1 MGRSK
6 MMTQASDTQV
16 GGTHYKDMGE
26 FQPWDV
32 LQHWLTPEEYR
43 GYQKGVAITYL
54 ARERQKGGDTDI
66 SKAAHHL
73 QKLVEVLGNKNVSVK
88 VGIDNAPQCL
98 TITDE
103 WIDQVIASMPGG
115 MNGFLKTWG
124 LQQFAR
130 AVVEAHRDP
139 APTPAPDDGWIEWHG
154 GECPVPPDA
163 LVQWKLRGWPEEI
176 IGPERAG
183 DRFWEHRSSSN
194 DIIAY
199 RVVRKAEA
207 PTEAP
212 TEAPAPDDGW
222 IQWLGGKCP
231 VPEDTFVEFKVRAA
245 PNQPLSPIRAGLLLW
260 RHRHPVTDII
270 AYRVVDAPEVCCGNH
285 ATCTKPCVPRVQLHA
300 DADGWIL
307 HDRSNVCP
315 VPPDVVVTAC
325 PISYPDRKVTQPA
338 HALNWVSVGL
348 YKISE
353 SK

>member
-1 MGRSK
+1 MNPPIQPAVRGFFYATTTVIAFQNRMK
-6 MMTQASDTQV
+6 TYTLTIRNGELTDAQRQQLHAIVTLMTQRTATLTEDATPAQPAPATEANAHQV
-16 GGTHYKDMGE
+16 GGDHYTDMAV
-26 FQPWDV
+26 QPWDV

-103 WIDQVIASMPGG
+103 WIDQVIASIPGG

-130 AVVEAHRDP
+130 AVVDAHRDP
-139 APTPAPDDGWIEWHG
+139 APTPAPTEAPSADADGWIEWHG
-154 GECPVPPDA
+154 GECPVPPDTM
-163 LVQWKLRGWPEEI
+163 VQWKLRGWPEEI

-183 DRFWEHRSSSN
+183 DRFWKHRSSSG

-199 RVVRKAEA
+199 RVGR
-207 PTEAP
+207 T
-212 TEAPAPDDGW
+212 
-222 IQWLGGKCP
+222 
-231 VPEDTFVEFKVRAA
+231 
-245 PNQPLSPIRAGLLLW
+245 
-260 RHRHPVTDII
+260 
-270 AYRVVDAPEVCCGNH
+270 PEVCCGNH

-300 DADGWIL
+300 DADGWIQ
-307 HDRSNVCP
+307 HDGSNVCP
-315 VPPDVVVTAC
+315 VPPDVIVTAC
-325 PISYPDRKVTQPA
+325 STALPEHKFTTHAR
-338 HALNWVSVGL
+338 ALNWVSVGL

>member
-16 GGTHYKDMGE
+16 GGTHYKDMGA

-43 GYQKGVAITYL
+43 GWQKGDAIAYL

-103 WIDQVIASMPGG
+103 WIDQVIASMPDGL
-115 MNGFLKTWG
+115 NGFLKTWG

-130 AVVEAHRDP
+130 AVVDAHRDP
-139 APTPAPDDGWIEWHG
+139 APTPATDDGWIQWHG
-154 GECPVPPDA
+154 GECPVPPSTV
-163 LVQWKLRGWPEEI
+163 VQYRRRDGEGWKRRAEVLR
-176 IGPERAG
+176 
-183 DRFWEHRSSSN
+183 WEHRFNSG

-199 RVVRKAEA
+199 RVIWKAEA

-212 TEAPAPDDGW
+212 TTSPAPE
-222 IQWLGGKCP
+222 I
-231 VPEDTFVEFKVRAA
+231 
-245 PNQPLSPIRAGLLLW
+245 
-260 RHRHPVTDII
+260 
-270 AYRVVDAPEVCCGNH
+270 CCGDH
-285 ATCTKPCVPRVQLHA
+285 ATCTKPCVPRVQHRA
-300 DADGWIL
+300 DADGWIQ
-307 HDRSNVCP
+307 HDGTDVCP
-315 VPPDVVVTAC
+315 VPPDIIVTALHNSIA
-325 PISYPDRKVTQPA
+325 PILRMTDKAKLIRWECV
-338 HALNWVSVGL
+338 
-348 YKISE
+348 YKFKIFE

>member
-16 GGTHYKDMGE
+16 GGTHYKDMGA

-32 LQHWLTPEEYR
+32 LRHWLTPEEYR

-103 WIDQVIASMPGG
+103 WIDQVIASMPSG
-115 MNGFLKTWG
+115 MNAFLKTWG

-139 APTPAPDDGWIEWHG
+139 APTPAP
-154 GECPVPPDA
+154 
-163 LVQWKLRGWPEEI
+163 
-176 IGPERAG
+176 
-183 DRFWEHRSSSN
+183 
-194 DIIAY
+194 
-199 RVVRKAEA
+199 
-207 PTEAP
+207 TEAP
-212 TEAPAPDDGW
+212 TEAPAPDEGW
-222 IQWLGGKCP
+222 IKWLGGKCP

-245 PNQPLSPIRAGLLLW
+245 PNQPLPPIRAGLLLW
-260 RHRHPVTDII
+260 QHRRPVTDII

>member
-139 APTPAPDDGWIEWHG
+139 APTPAPD
-154 GECPVPPDA
+154 
-163 LVQWKLRGWPEEI
+163 
-176 IGPERAG
+176 
-183 DRFWEHRSSSN
+183 
-194 DIIAY
+194 
-199 RVVRKAEA
+199 
-207 PTEAP
+207 
-212 TEAPAPDDGW
+212 
-222 IQWLGGKCP
+222 
-231 VPEDTFVEFKVRAA
+231 
-245 PNQPLSPIRAGLLLW
+245 
-260 RHRHPVTDII
+260 
-270 AYRVVDAPEVCCGNH
+270 APEVCCGKH

-300 DADGWIL
+300 DADGWIQ
-307 HDRSNVCP
+307 HDGSNVCP
-315 VPPDVVVTAC
+315 VPPDVVVRVVTSFYPNSTA
-325 PISYPDRKVTQPA
+325 SKLPA
-338 HALNWVSVGL
+338 HAIKWELVKKYQIV
-348 YKISE
+348 E